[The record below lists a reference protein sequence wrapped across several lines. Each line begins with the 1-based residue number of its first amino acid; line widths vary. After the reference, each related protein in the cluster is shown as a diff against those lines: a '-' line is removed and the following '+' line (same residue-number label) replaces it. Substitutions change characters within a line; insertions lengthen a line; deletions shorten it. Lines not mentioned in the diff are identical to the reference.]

1 MVNTHSVTS
10 MTGFASGRGEADG
23 FSWGWD
29 LRAVNG
35 KGLDLRLRVP
45 DWVEG
50 LEQALRAAM
59 SARIGRGNV
68 TLSLRLAR
76 DDSAAVASLNE
87 TALARHL
94 ETLKRVEQL
103 AVEADITLSPSTA
116 TDVLAIRGVQEMS
129 SEVEDTAGLRKT
141 LMADFAQV
149 LDAFCAMRA
158 AEGEALQQVI
168 SGQLDRIE
176 TLVAD
181 ASTVADA
188 RKDDVAETL
197 RTNVAKLLENTD
209 GIDEARLTQE
219 LALLAV
225 KTDVTEE
232 LDRLRAHIDA
242 ARKLLA
248 TDGPIGRKLDFLMQ
262 EFNREANTLCSKSQS
277 VDLTALGLDL
287 KATIDQMRE
296 QVQNVE

>member
-10 MTGFASGRGEADG
+10 MTGFASRRGEDNG
-23 FSWGWD
+23 FGWAWD

-50 LEQALRAAM
+50 LEQALRTAL

-68 TLSLRLAR
+68 TLSLRLTR
-76 DDSAAVASLNE
+76 DESAANATLNE
-87 TALARHL
+87 EALVRQLAA
-94 ETLKRVEQL
+94 LKRVEQL
-103 AVEADITLSPSTA
+103 AAEADIALAPTTA
-116 TDVLAIRGVQEMS
+116 SDLLAMRGMQDTG
-129 SEVEDTAGLRKT
+129 SEVDNTAPLKKA
-141 LMADFAQV
+141 LLADFEHLV
-149 LDAFCAMRA
+149 DSFCAMRDS
-158 AEGEALQQVI
+158 EGDALHQVI
-168 SGQLDRIE
+168 TTQLDSIE

-181 ASTVADA
+181 AAKVAEA
-188 RKDDVAETL
+188 RKGDMAEAL
-197 RTNVAKLLENTD
+197 RANIAKVLENAD
-209 GIDEARLTQE
+209 GVDEARLTQE

-225 KTDVTEE
+225 KSDVTEE
-232 LDRLRAHIDA
+232 LDRLRAHVDA
-242 ARKLLA
+242 ARALLVA
-248 TDGPIGRKLDFLMQ
+248 EGPIGRKLDFLMQ